1 MMISRS
7 NVDYLID
14 ISFFMLLNSPLGM
27 LLFFDNL
34 MSLFLNKTMADKIIL
49 NYLNQMIK
57 TNLLFISEFYWTVYV
72 LCM

>member
-1 MMISRS
+1 
-7 NVDYLID
+7 
-14 ISFFMLLNSPLGM
+14 MLLNSPLGM